1 MLTGN
6 RPFLFIFS
14 IIFNIRL
21 LTELPRAMNLMGWI
35 SAPENDYNRF
45 VSALLLGFCLV
56 CVLIKRKIIMPNLFG
71 QVILIASFC
80 FLIST
85 GIAIHTFNSNEMPLY
100 GIFVV
105 LLRYVMEIVLAVFI
119 MNFVQNETDLRTVFL
134 FFFGPA
140 LFFFILF
147 SLLQIATSSYGNVQ
161 GVNRIMGPFGS
172 PTTLAGFLHLFIVL
186 TYYYYDGNHG
196 LRFWSLL
203 VIQYVL
209 LLYTGSIAIIL
220 ANFIF
225 IFLVSYKQGWI
236 KLKSFYRVF
245 PVIALIAVVT
255 AVVKIES
262 ILLRL
267 SIVINLENFELSRG
281 SSLKWRWDAWHSYL
295 SLLGKNLSNWLFGLG
310 VGVQRYILHPDYP
323 NSRWRIFDSPG
334 THNDYLAM
342 LVDFGL
348 IGLGMFAFGLCILF
362 RVIRNAEKRDT
373 KLYYLRFY
381 FITAL
386 FIMLT
391 ENFVDQLIMFV
402 FILFLTAIIGSEKL
416 TTISE

>member
-21 LTELPRAMNLMGWI
+21 LTELPRAMNLMGWT
-35 SAPENDYNRF
+35 AMPENDYNRF
-45 VSALLLGFCLV
+45 VSALLLGFCVVSVLV
-56 CVLIKRKIIMPNLFG
+56 KRKIIMPNLLG
-71 QVILIASFC
+71 QVILIVSFC
-80 FLIST
+80 FVIST
-85 GIAIHTFNSNEMPLY
+85 GIAIHTFSSNEMPLY

-105 LLRYVMEIVLAVFI
+105 LLRYLIEIVLVVFI
-119 MNFVQNETDLRTVFL
+119 TNFVKNEKDLGIVFSI
-134 FFFGPA
+134 FFGPA
-140 LFFFILF
+140 LFFFISF
-147 SLLQIATSSYGNVQ
+147 SVLQIATSSYGIVQ
-161 GVNRIMGPFGS
+161 GVSRIMGPFGS

-196 LRFWSLL
+196 LRFWTLL
-203 VIQYVL
+203 LIQYIL

-220 ANFIF
+220 ANSIF
-225 IFLVSYKQGWI
+225 IFFVGYRQGWI
-236 KLKSFYRVF
+236 KLKSFYRIF
-245 PVIALIAVVT
+245 PIIALMAVVT
-255 AVVKIES
+255 VVVKIES

-267 SIVINLENFELSRG
+267 SIVINLKNFELSRG
-281 SSLKWRWDAWHSYL
+281 SSLKWRWDAWQSYL
-295 SLLGKNLSNWLFGLG
+295 SLLGKSVPNWIFGLG
-310 VGVQRYILHPDYP
+310 VGTQRYILHPDYP

-348 IGLGMFAFGLCILF
+348 LGLGMFIFGLYILF
-362 RVIRNAEKRDT
+362 AVIRSAEKRDA

-402 FILFLTAIIGSEKL
+402 FILFLTAIIWSKKL
-416 TTISE
+416 TAISE